1 VSSRQPNID
10 DFYQPDNLFAPDGTV
25 TPGTGDALSKILQ
38 HTPEVYCIIV
48 TNFIEIAVFT
58 PPREERPGYTFE
70 RPKTTHFTLTLRA
83 ISAAS
88 LFDLLPRTF
97 IHHPDID
104 TISII
109 HEGPPQNPDEPLP
122 SDQEVFDSCKRLADF
137 DLITILRYP
146 AWARQFFRWCQY
158 AKEHKTSITR
168 PGEILTAVTNDTG
181 TLFPKDAR
189 PLFPFDL
196 SELPVDTSTHLK
208 TIQRESPLAVA
219 NIGQCLEESR
229 NFTIEILKT
238 ISENSADGMSSVY
251 LCQITS
257 IDDQSVSSP
266 TLCLKLFDDRFQQ
279 IPIPEDELDYADYFA
294 NLDNAPSLAL
304 NEAQIYDK
312 LRPVQGTIVPWF
324 YGIHQVG
331 RPILRGP
338 LAMTR
343 ADRRLTVYASQ
354 RFNLAWPRYG
364 IHPRIATRLGTRP
377 DREPRETDPYGMHT
391 THFFIFFFSPHYGC
405 RSKVAVTDVVCLI

>member
-1 VSSRQPNID
+1 
-10 DFYQPDNLFAPDGTV
+10 
-25 TPGTGDALSKILQ
+25 
-38 HTPEVYCIIV
+38 
-48 TNFIEIAVFT
+48 
-58 PPREERPGYTFE
+58 
-70 RPKTTHFTLTLRA
+70 
-83 ISAAS
+83 
-88 LFDLLPRTF
+88 LPRAF
-97 IHHPDID
+97 IQHPDID

-109 HEGPPQNPDEPLP
+109 KGPPQNPDEPLP

-137 DLITILRYP
+137 DLVTISRYP
-146 AWARQFFRWCQY
+146 AWARQFFQWCQHV
-158 AKEHKTSITR
+158 KEHKTPITR

-196 SELPVDTSTHLK
+196 SELPVDTRTHLEA
-208 TIQRESPLAVA
+208 IQRESPLAVA
-219 NIGQCLEESR
+219 NIGQCLEKSR

-266 TLCLKLFDDRFQQ
+266 TLCLKLFDDRFHQM
-279 IPIPEDELDYADYFA
+279 PIPENPDERDCADYFA

-331 RPILRGP
+331 WPILRRP
-338 LAMTR
+338 LEMTE
-343 ADRRLTVYASQ
+343 ADCRLTVYASRQ
-354 RFNLAWPRYG
+354 FNLAWSHYG
-364 IHPRIATRLGTRP
+364 IHPRIATRFGTCP
-377 DREPRETDPYGMHT
+377 DCEP
-391 THFFIFFFSPHYGC
+391 
-405 RSKVAVTDVVCLI
+405 